1 MKSVQAALAPTGI
14 PTFAHVWRASA
25 AYPTPPAQ
33 YLTYTT
39 LTVEAGHLDDAP
51 IAYRH
56 YVYLTLWSTGDVTN
70 AIPVV
75 RSAMRAAGFGMD
87 EERTDYEEDTKTFLV
102 IWTWAGTEEI
112 E

>member
-1 MKSVQAALAPTGI
+1 MKSIQAALAPTGI
-14 PTFAHVWRASA
+14 PSFAHVWRASA

-39 LTVEAGHLDDAP
+39 LTVEAEHLDDAP
-51 IAYRH
+51 VSYRH
-56 YVYLTLWSTGDVTN
+56 YVYLTLWSTGDVTG

-75 RSAMRAAGFGMD
+75 RSAMRTAGFGMD

-102 IWTWAGTEEI
+102 IWTWVGTEEA
-112 E
+112 